1 MRTNR
6 ERARLVHERT
16 AALRREMRAR
26 RRRRL
31 NAVCMAACLLLV
43 TGIGALMPMLMEN
56 VSSSGV
62 SHASGTASLIAENG
76 ALGCILVGLF
86 AFLLGVCVTVLLYRL
101 RGADGTAVR
110 MSRMRRTEPDEK
122 FLSALCGK

>member
-16 AALRREMRAR
+16 AAR

-56 VSSSGV
+56 VSSGGV

-101 RGADGTAVR
+101 RGADE
-110 MSRMRRTEPDEK
+110 RRRQDEPDDED
-122 FLSALCGK
+122 

>member
-43 TGIGALMPMLMEN
+43 TGIALMPMLMEN
-56 VSSSGV
+56 VSSGGV

-101 RGADGTAVR
+101 RGADE
-110 MSRMRRTEPDEK
+110 RRRQDEPDDED
-122 FLSALCGK
+122 

>member
-56 VSSSGV
+56 VSSGGV
-62 SHASGTASLIAENG
+62 SHASENG

-101 RGADGTAVR
+101 RGADE
-110 MSRMRRTEPDEK
+110 RRRQDEPDDED
-122 FLSALCGK
+122 

>member
-43 TGIGALMPMLMEN
+43 TGIGALMPTT
-56 VSSSGV
+56 
-62 SHASGTASLIAENG
+62 TASQPPA
-76 ALGCILVGLF
+76 
-86 AFLLGVCVTVLLYRL
+86 TP
-101 RGADGTAVR
+101 T
-110 MSRMRRTEPDEK
+110 P
-122 FLSALCGK
+122 

>member
-43 TGIGALMPMLMEN
+43 TGIGALMPRP
-56 VSSSGV
+56 V
-62 SHASGTASLIAENG
+62 
-76 ALGCILVGLF
+76 
-86 AFLLGVCVTVLLYRL
+86 
-101 RGADGTAVR
+101 
-110 MSRMRRTEPDEK
+110 
-122 FLSALCGK
+122 

>member
-16 AALRREMRAR
+16 AALRREMRTR

-56 VSSSGV
+56 VSSGGV

-101 RGADGTAVR
+101 H
-110 MSRMRRTEPDEK
+110 RRAASPQQEHRDE
-122 FLSALCGK
+122 L

>member
-56 VSSSGV
+56 VSSGGV
-62 SHASGTASLIAENG
+62 SHASGTASLIGSHQMIAENG

-101 RGADGTAVR
+101 RGADE
-110 MSRMRRTEPDEK
+110 RRRQDEPDDED
-122 FLSALCGK
+122 

>member
-56 VSSSGV
+56 VSSGGV

-86 AFLLGVCVTVLLYRL
+86 AFLLE
-101 RGADGTAVR
+101 A
-110 MSRMRRTEPDEK
+110 
-122 FLSALCGK
+122 ALCQRDPAGCERTSARHARARGCR

>member
-56 VSSSGV
+56 VSSGGV
-62 SHASGTASLIAENG
+62 SQASGEGESTSDVVFGGHQMIAENG

-101 RGADGTAVR
+101 RGADE
-110 MSRMRRTEPDEK
+110 RRRQDEPDDED
-122 FLSALCGK
+122 

>member
-56 VSSSGV
+56 VSSAGEGESTSDVVFG
-62 SHASGTASLIAENG
+62 SHQMIAENG

-101 RGADGTAVR
+101 RGADE
-110 MSRMRRTEPDEK
+110 RRRQDEPDDED
-122 FLSALCGK
+122 

>member
-56 VSSSGV
+56 VSSGGV

-76 ALGCILVGLF
+76 AVGLF

-101 RGADGTAVR
+101 RGADE
-110 MSRMRRTEPDEK
+110 RRRQDEPDDED
-122 FLSALCGK
+122 

>member
-1 MRTNR
+1 
-6 ERARLVHERT
+6 
-16 AALRREMRAR
+16 MRAR

-56 VSSSGV
+56 VSSGGV

-86 AFLLGVCVTVLLYRL
+86 AFLLGVCVTVLLYLL
-101 RGADGTAVR
+101 RMNAAVR
-110 MSRMRRTEPDEK
+110 MSRMMRTEPDEK

>member
-56 VSSSGV
+56 VV

-101 RGADGTAVR
+101 RGADE
-110 MSRMRRTEPDEK
+110 RRRQDEPDDED
-122 FLSALCGK
+122 

>member
-56 VSSSGV
+56 VSSGV

-101 RGADGTAVR
+101 RGADE
-110 MSRMRRTEPDEK
+110 RRRQDEPDDED
-122 FLSALCGK
+122 

>member
-56 VSSSGV
+56 VSSGGV
-62 SHASGTASLIAENG
+62 SHASGEYVVLLNNDTEIISEDW
-76 ALGCILVGLF
+76 LGCILVGLF

-101 RGADGTAVR
+101 RGADE
-110 MSRMRRTEPDEK
+110 RRRQDEPDDED
-122 FLSALCGK
+122 

>member
-6 ERARLVHERT
+6 ERARLMHERT
-16 AALRREMRAR
+16 AAIRREMRAR

-56 VSSSGV
+56 VSSGGV

-86 AFLLGVCVTVLLYRL
+86 SFLL
-101 RGADGTAVR
+101 A
-110 MSRMRRTEPDEK
+110 
-122 FLSALCGK
+122 SA

>member
-56 VSSSGV
+56 VSSGGV

-86 AFLLGVCVTVLLYRL
+86 AFLLGVCVTVLLYHET
-101 RGADGTAVR
+101 RGGRHSGRFLPVR
-110 MSRMRRTEPDEK
+110 ILPA
-122 FLSALCGK
+122 FGKVLA

>member
-1 MRTNR
+1 MRTNK

-56 VSSSGV
+56 VSSGGV

-101 RGADGTAVR
+101 RGADEC
-110 MSRMRRTEPDEK
+110 RRQDEPDDED
-122 FLSALCGK
+122 